1 MAYADNY
8 ETLKESTRQIDE
20 RNKLVIR
27 LEKQKQTNELQVN
40 MRVFTKTEKYSGP
53 TKMGIIM
60 KIYDGEEIKE
70 IKDFLIKTFDSFTK

>member
-1 MAYADNY
+1 MAYTDNY
-8 ETLKESTRQIDE
+8 ETLKESVRQIDE

-27 LEKQKQTNELQVN
+27 LERQKQTDELQVN

-60 KIYDGEEIKE
+60 KVYDEEEIEEIKE
-70 IKDFLIKTFDSFTK
+70 FFMKTFDSFIK